1 MARAATSFVLLQPT
15 RVMSAPTLM
24 IGSDEVVDR
33 AAVQHLRIQRL
44 SARQRREHSVDRQ
57 VMQVMRTENDGGR
70 LEFYLVIYIVDVWH
84 FK

>member
-1 MARAATSFVLLQPT
+1 
-15 RVMSAPTLM
+15 MSAPTLM

-70 LEFYLVIYIVDVWH
+70 LI
-84 FK
+84 